1 MTLDDNTLEIGRI
14 PWLYKQK
21 IVQSCVTAGIH
32 IELCYGHA
40 LKSSERRRQF
50 FAQAR
55 KLMEITGNGRGV
67 VLSSGAE
74 DMISLRGPYDVSNL
88 CSLFGLPPKCGR
100 KFVSSNA
107 RDVLL
112 RAQTRRTIKGAIHVA
127 DLASASHSQPQ
138 IPSASGKTTEE
149 SIRQLAKVEEF
160 AKELDFDSS
169 GNQGNNAASN
179 DQATILLGEEGLEK
193 NNSFEEV
200 KKEVKKMKQMKLE
213 DEGAKRQRKR
223 LAENSTDTDGG
234 KYDDDN
240 KILEISN

>member
-1 MTLDDNTLEIGRI
+1 
-14 PWLYKQK
+14 
-21 IVQSCVTAGIH
+21 
-32 IELCYGHA
+32 
-40 LKSSERRRQF
+40 
-50 FAQAR
+50 
-55 KLMEITGNGRGV
+55 
-67 VLSSGAE
+67 
-74 DMISLRGPYDVSNL
+74 
-88 CSLFGLPPKCGR
+88 
-100 KFVSSNA
+100 
-107 RDVLL
+107 
-112 RAQTRRTIKGAIHVA
+112 VA
-127 DLASASHSQPQ
+127 DLAFASHSQPQ

-169 GNQGNNAASN
+169 GNHGNIAASN